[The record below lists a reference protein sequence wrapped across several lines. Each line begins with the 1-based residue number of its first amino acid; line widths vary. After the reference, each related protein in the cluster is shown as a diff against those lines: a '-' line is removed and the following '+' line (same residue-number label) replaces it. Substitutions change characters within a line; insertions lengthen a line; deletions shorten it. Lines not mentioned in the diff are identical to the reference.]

1 MATIGTFTKNVDGTF
16 SGAINTLALNIKTAL
31 FRPIDKSGPNSP
43 DYRVYAGKVEL
54 GAAWCKTG
62 DNGEFLSVSLDDHS
76 LSGPIYANLVET
88 DEDYSLIW
96 SRSRSAD

>member
-16 SGAINTLALNIKTAL
+16 SVT
-31 FRPIDKSGPNSP
+31 
-43 DYRVYAGKVEL
+43 
-54 GAAWCKTG
+54 
-62 DNGEFLSVSLDDHS
+62 LDDHS

-96 SRSRSAD
+96 SRSRSTD